1 MHNMI
6 DLGLPSAYL
15 HVLVSSQRYK
25 QIRSPI
31 TQHAHHVNSPDLQ
44 MLI

>member
-25 QIRSPI
+25 QISPI